1 MDNNLLSGLDNLGLG
16 NLKGLEIY
24 NEPHKDDKTAAT
36 VQNAAKVT
44 ELKEED
50 MVFDK
55 TFTCPVCDSEFK
67 CKMVRSGRARAIGS
81 DMDLRPRYENID
93 VIKYDIIACPHCGYA
108 GMEKN
113 FPYLTPSQR
122 KAIKENICD
131 SFMPRRV
138 DPEKKIYTY
147 QEALERHKLALV
159 NTIVKRGKDSEKAY
173 ICLKTGWLLR
183 GEAEL
188 FDRNDPDYARKKHEN
203 DSAENQFLRNAYD
216 GFIKA
221 RASES
226 FPICGMDSITI
237 DYLLSALAIR
247 FEEYETAAKLLSG
260 IITSRGANSRI
271 KDRARDLKEV
281 LLEKMK
287 ERNAD
292 E

>member
-16 NLKGLEIY
+16 NLTGLDIY
-24 NEPHKDDKTAAT
+24 DTPHKEQRTHAVAQT
-36 VQNAAKVT
+36 AAKVT
-44 ELKEED
+44 EFREED

-55 TFTCPVCDSEFK
+55 TFTCPVCDKEFK
-67 CKMVRSGRARAIGS
+67 SKMVRSGRARAIGS

-108 GMEKN
+108 GLEKN

-122 KAIKENICD
+122 KAIKENICE
-131 SFMPRRV
+131 SFRPRQV
-138 DPEKKIYTY
+138 DPQKKIYTY
-147 QEALERHKLALV
+147 QEALEQHKLALV
-159 NTIVKRGKDSEKAY
+159 NAIVKRGKDSEKAY

-183 GEAEL
+183 GETEL
-188 FDRNDPDYARKKHEN
+188 LDQKDPEYARKKHDN

-216 GFIKA
+216 GFLKA
-221 RASES
+221 RANES
-226 FPICGMDSITI
+226 FPICGMDNMTI

-247 FEEYETAAKLLSG
+247 FEEYETAAKLIGG

-271 KDRARDLKEV
+271 KDRARDLKDV
-281 LLEKMK
+281 LVAKMK
-287 ERNAD
+287 ERNAN